1 MTAALTIN
9 IALGALVLSAVV
21 GMLVWSIAT
30 QNADRAARIVRLT
43 RRRRPAPA
51 RARPVRRTGT
61 LGNRA

>member
-9 IALGALVLSAVV
+9 IVLGALVLTAVI

-30 QNADRAARIVRLT
+30 QNGDAATRIVRIA

-51 RARPVRRTGT
+51 RARLIRRTGAIE
-61 LGNRA
+61 NRA